1 MYRCSKWAASSSSW
15 SARTRSTSV
24 RCRRKRTAS
33 RFSRAN
39 AYAYCIRALNG
50 QKYRMSMKSTV
61 LWEAAVLMIWSDVK
75 LSFAQFEQQSREIET
90 LKKSNAELQS
100 KLTAMK
106 NILEEHDE
114 QHKQAELD
122 WVSSW
127 PPVIK
132 PTRTNSISVSALFCN
147 IQHSTICLWVFAELR
162 FFFAVEKSTHYF
174 KVAEIVI
181 FPCFSL

>member
-1 MYRCSKWAASSSSW
+1 MSSEFEQL
-15 SARTRSTSV
+15 
-24 RCRRKRTAS
+24 KRENAQHK
-33 RFSRAN
+33 RAVQEKEDRIQILESECV
-39 AYAYCIRALNG
+39 CIALNG

-61 LWEAAVLMIWSDVK
+61 LWEVLMIWFNVK

-132 PTRTNSISVSALFCN
+132 PTRTNIPVSALFCN
-147 IQHSTICLWVFAELR
+147 LQYSTICLWVCAELR
-162 FFFAVEKSTHYF
+162 FFAVEKSTHYF

-181 FPCFSL
+181 FPCFNL